1 MNVLAID
8 ASTDVLA
15 IAAARDDAHAS
26 ICLRRGLRHCPS
38 LLPLA
43 DTLVAQLGLAASD
56 LQLLVCAV
64 GPGSFTGIRIGL
76 ATALGISR
84 GTGAPLLGVSTL
96 DAMAGTWQA
105 HQGEVVPVI
114 DARKGRFYAARYRA
128 GERLT
133 DYMDIGPDELAALL
147 AAAAQP
153 LIAGPDAVR
162 IRAMLGPSAAAI
174 PCAELFDPG
183 SLLRIGLERYTR
195 EGADPASITP
205 LYLRRSEAEIASG
218 TG

>member
-15 IAAARDDAHAS
+15 IAGARDDAQAS
-26 ICLRRGLRHCPS
+26 ICLRRGLKHSPS

-43 DTLVAQLGLAASD
+43 DTLLAQLGLTAVD

-84 GTGAPLLGVSTL
+84 GTGAPLVGVSTL
-96 DAMAGTWQA
+96 DAMAETWKA
-105 HQGEVVPVI
+105 HQGEVIPVI

-133 DYMDIGPDELAALL
+133 EYMDIGPADLAALL
-147 AAAAQP
+147 GAAQHP
-153 LIAGPDAVR
+153 LLAGPDAVR
-162 IRAMLGPSAAAI
+162 IRALLGPSAAALA
-174 PCAELFDPG
+174 CAELFDPG
-183 SLLRIGLERYTR
+183 SLLRIGLERYTK
-195 EGADPASITP
+195 EGADPASLQP
-205 LYLRRSEAEIASG
+205 LYLRRSEAEIAGG
-218 TG
+218 TQ